1 MPQVLLALLTAFV
14 PVLVGEAEKLFDA
27 PKSGSVKHGWVI
39 AAVDDLVAGL
49 IRRSPPTFQVSI
61 HGIAGL
67 LEELIEK
74 KLDEI
79 DP

>member
-1 MPQVLLALLTAFV
+1 MPPVLLALLTGLV
-14 PVLVGEAEKLFDA
+14 PILVGEAEKLFDA
-27 PKSGSVKHGWVI
+27 PKQGSVKHGWVT

-49 IRRSPPTFQVSI
+49 IRRSPPEFQVSI

-67 LEELIEK
+67 IEELIEK